1 MVLYTM
7 ARSKRMQP
15 VQRVAQSRE
24 QAAMQKLGQS
34 QQYLDA
40 QCRKLEELRVY
51 REQYAREF
59 EACGEGGLGAMRLQ
73 DYRVFLGRLNEA
85 VRQQEAIIAKCISQ
99 HEKNRQQ
106 WLETRS
112 RAQAIEN
119 VVKGYCQ
126 EERKQVDRKEQREQ
140 DEHAQRPRRK

>member
-1 MVLYTM
+1 LYTM

-15 VQRVAQSRE
+15 VQRVARSRE

-34 QQYLDA
+34 QRELDA
-40 QCRKLEELRVY
+40 QRRKLDELRGY
-51 REQYAREF
+51 REQYTHEF
-59 EACGEGGLGAMRLQ
+59 EVSSENGLGAMRLQ

-85 VRQQEAIIAKCISQ
+85 VRQQEAIIEKCIAQ
-99 HEKNRQQ
+99 HENIHRQ

-112 RAQAIEN
+112 RSQAIDKAVESFR
-119 VVKGYCQ
+119 Q
-126 EERKQVDRKEQREQ
+126 QERKQTDRKEQREQ